1 MKTHY
6 YFTGY
11 MDDADEF
18 EDTYLE
24 KEEVKVIDTF
34 SGESFPFFDTKIQF
48 ENGETMLLNMS
59 DLEIFRNGIQI
70 N

>member
-24 KEEVKVIDTF
+24 KEEV
-34 SGESFPFFDTKIQF
+34 
-48 ENGETMLLNMS
+48 
-59 DLEIFRNGIQI
+59 
-70 N
+70 